1 MEKRFND
8 LYKAENDSHGYY
20 GYDSPPEDTP
30 PKNTSYFSK
39 LNFSR

>member
-8 LYKAENDSHGYY
+8 LYKTENDARGYY
-20 GYDSPPEDTP
+20 GYDEAPEDTP

-39 LNFSR
+39 